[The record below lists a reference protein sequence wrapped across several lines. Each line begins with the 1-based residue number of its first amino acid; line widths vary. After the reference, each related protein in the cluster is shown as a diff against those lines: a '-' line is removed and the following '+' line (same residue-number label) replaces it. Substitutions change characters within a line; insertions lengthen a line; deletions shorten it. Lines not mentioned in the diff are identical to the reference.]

1 MSASA
6 GAWRGPLKAPASAGW
21 PSTQEIHDMNRFA
34 FFLTQSIALV
44 GAVLLTLAMSG
55 CGTMTQPMSADAS
68 AGLIPSSR
76 GAP

>member
-1 MSASA
+1 LHPQA
-6 GAWRGPLKAPASAGW
+6 GLSLK
-21 PSTQEIHDMNRFA
+21 EIHDMNRFA

-55 CGTMTQPMSADAS
+55 CGTMTHPLSADAS
-68 AGLIPSSR
+68 AGLIPSDR